1 MKEKGQFLLK
11 CDIELLEQFKEK
23 AKQANFTPTR
33 KLVQF
38 MRKYI
43 NNEIKL

>member
-1 MKEKGQFLLK
+1 MREKGQFLLK
-11 CDIELLEQFKEK
+11 CDIELLEKFKEK
-23 AKQANFTPTR
+23 AKQSNFTPTR

-38 MRKYI
+38 MRMYV